1 MYLRKFLAIP
11 PILHEKC
18 VHVPENLWEKLK
30 HKKSNENCERKIV
43 DCFLNN
49 VSSSFCSFCA
59 ESFGRTLRVNSKML
73 YYWKTCKLRDT
84 SMLILSLNL
93 AFALHRMRQFEYSQ
107 CHTTSVKGIFLRT
120 LEAKLFDF
128 TIKTTLMLMNDY
140 LFISLFSLS
149 RQFKMPEMAF
159 LAFN

>member
-1 MYLRKFLAIP
+1 MKN
-11 PILHEKC
+11 C
-18 VHVPENLWEKLK
+18 VHIPENLWEKLK

-107 CHTTSVKGIFLRT
+107 CHTTSVKGIFFCEHLRQNYSN
-120 LEAKLFDF
+120 LPSKQLWCWWMIPFLSHF
-128 TIKTTLMLMNDY
+128 FHY
-140 LFISLFSLS
+140 PGSL
-149 RQFKMPEMAF
+149 KCPKWHY
-159 LAFN
+159 